1 MSMKFGKVSKTK
13 DLNEYDDVRIVG
25 KTFPH
30 DETVRQVKV
39 EKTVFMRVC
48 GLGNKAKPY
57 ILHQIYTI
65 WRKEMCRGRKIA

>member
-30 DETVRQVKV
+30 NETLGQIIFIFLYKKPLRSV
-39 EKTVFMRVC
+39 E
-48 GLGNKAKPY
+48 
-57 ILHQIYTI
+57 
-65 WRKEMCRGRKIA
+65 

>member
-30 DETVRQVKV
+30 DEAGSEV
-39 EKTVFMRVC
+39 
-48 GLGNKAKPY
+48 N
-57 ILHQIYTI
+57 ILT
-65 WRKEMCRGRKIA
+65 GSSFGIARFLKQQNINRNLE